1 MEAGMFYIGMIEDD
15 MAEASSAML
24 SLNENSDQIEEQSFK
39 IYPLMKKENFKKE
52 LFEKI
57 TEDIK
62 DNRIQGLIVDYK
74 LDTMDEVLE
83 GIEVVNF
90 VHELVPEFPVIIL
103 TNVPDTSKKN
113 DKVDPD
119 KVYAKEVFLNN
130 EKEETRDM
138 VYNIVRNLE
147 RYVKKRVEL
156 ETRREQLLNCVVDN
170 AQENETYGELL
181 ETEKELNKYTPIGMT
196 EIDNTYKVDDM
207 KEALELL
214 KEYKGLLE

>member
-1 MEAGMFYIGMIEDD
+1 MFYIGIIEDEI
-15 MAEASSAML
+15 AEASSAML
-24 SLNENSDQIEEQSFK
+24 SLIENSDQIEEKSFK
-39 IYPLMKKENFKKE
+39 LYPMMKKENFKEE

-62 DNRIQGLIVDYK
+62 NNRIQGLIIDYK
-74 LDTMDEVLE
+74 LEKMDEVLE

-103 TNVPDTSKKN
+103 TNVPDDSKKN
-113 DKVDPD
+113 DKADPD
-119 KVYAKEVFLNN
+119 KVYAKNVFLNN
-130 EKEETRDM
+130 EKKETRDM

-156 ETRREQLLNCVVDN
+156 EARREQLLNCVVDN

>member
-1 MEAGMFYIGMIEDD
+1 MFYIGIIEDEI
-15 MAEASSAML
+15 AEASSAML
-24 SLNENSDQIEEQSFK
+24 SLTENSDQIEEQSFK
-39 IYPLMKKENFKKE
+39 LYPMMKKENFKEE

-62 DNRIQGLIVDYK
+62 NNRIQGLIVDYK
-74 LDTMDEVLE
+74 LEKMDEVLE

-103 TNVPDTSKKN
+103 TNVPDDSKKN
-113 DKVDPD
+113 DKADPD
-119 KVYAKEVFLNN
+119 KVYAKNVFLNN
-130 EKEETRDM
+130 EKKETRDM

>member
-1 MEAGMFYIGMIEDD
+1 MFYIGMIEDD
-15 MAEASSAML
+15 MAEASSAIL

>member
-24 SLNENSDQIEEQSFK
+24 SLIENSDQIEEQSFK
-39 IYPLMKKENFKKE
+39 LYPLMKKENFKEE

-113 DKVDPD
+113 DKADPD

-130 EKEETRDM
+130 EKKETRDM

-156 ETRREQLLNCVVDN
+156 ETRREQLLNCVVEN

-181 ETEKELNKYTPIGMT
+181 ETERELNKYTPIGMT

>member
-1 MEAGMFYIGMIEDD
+1 MFYIGMIEDD

-24 SLNENSDQIEEQSFK
+24 SLIENSDQIEEQSFK

>member
-1 MEAGMFYIGMIEDD
+1 MFYIGMIEED

>member
-1 MEAGMFYIGMIEDD
+1 MFYIGMIEDD
-15 MAEASSAML
+15 LAEASSAML

-52 LFEKI
+52 LFENI

>member
-1 MEAGMFYIGMIEDD
+1 MFYIGMIEDD

-156 ETRREQLLNCVVDN
+156 EARREQLLNCVVDN

>member
-1 MEAGMFYIGMIEDD
+1 MFYIGMIEDD

-181 ETEKELNKYTPIGMT
+181 ETEKELNKYTPIDMT

>member
-1 MEAGMFYIGMIEDD
+1 MEAGMFYIGIIEDEI
-15 MAEASSAML
+15 AEASSAML
-24 SLNENSDQIEEQSFK
+24 SLTENSDQIEEQSFK
-39 IYPLMKKENFKKE
+39 LYPMMKKENFKEE

-62 DNRIQGLIVDYK
+62 NNRIQGLIVDYK
-74 LDTMDEVLE
+74 LEKMDEVLE

-103 TNVPDTSKKN
+103 TNVPDDSKKN
-113 DKVDPD
+113 DKADPD
-119 KVYAKEVFLNN
+119 KVYAKNVFLNN
-130 EKEETRDM
+130 EKKETRDM

>member
-1 MEAGMFYIGMIEDD
+1 MFYIGMIEDD

-130 EKEETRDM
+130 ETEETRDM
-138 VYNIVRNLE
+138 VCNIVRNLE

>member
-1 MEAGMFYIGMIEDD
+1 MFYIGMIEDD
-15 MAEASSAML
+15 MAGASSAML

>member
-1 MEAGMFYIGMIEDD
+1 MFYIGMIEDD

>member
-1 MEAGMFYIGMIEDD
+1 MFYIGIIEDEI
-15 MAEASSAML
+15 AEASSAML
-24 SLNENSDQIEEQSFK
+24 SLTENSDQIEEQSFK
-39 IYPLMKKENFKKE
+39 LYPMMKKENFKEE

-62 DNRIQGLIVDYK
+62 NNRIQGLIVDYK
-74 LDTMDEVLE
+74 LEKMDEVLE

-103 TNVPDTSKKN
+103 TNVPDDSKKN
-113 DKVDPD
+113 DKADPD
-119 KVYAKEVFLNN
+119 KVYAKNVFLNN
-130 EKEETRDM
+130 EKKETRDM

-170 AQENETYGELL
+170 AQGNETYGELL

>member
-1 MEAGMFYIGMIEDD
+1 MFYIGMIEDD

-24 SLNENSDQIEEQSFK
+24 SLTENSDQIEEQSFK

-113 DKVDPD
+113 DKADPD

-130 EKEETRDM
+130 EKKETRDM

-170 AQENETYGELL
+170 AQEDETYGELL
-181 ETEKELNKYTPIGMT
+181 ETEKELNKYAPIGMS

>member
-1 MEAGMFYIGMIEDD
+1 MFYIGMIEDD

-130 EKEETRDM
+130 EKEETCDM

>member
-1 MEAGMFYIGMIEDD
+1 MFYIGMIEDD

-130 EKEETRDM
+130 EMEETRDM

-181 ETEKELNKYTPIGMT
+181 ETEKELNKYTPIDMT

>member
-1 MEAGMFYIGMIEDD
+1 MFYIGMIEDD

-24 SLNENSDQIEEQSFK
+24 SLIENSDQIEEQSFK
-39 IYPLMKKENFKKE
+39 LYPLMKKENFKEE

-113 DKVDPD
+113 DKADPD

-130 EKEETRDM
+130 EKKETRDM

-156 ETRREQLLNCVVDN
+156 ETRREQLLNCVVEN

-181 ETEKELNKYTPIGMT
+181 ETERELNKYTPIGMT